1 MEQREKYMLIFMI
14 IAAIGAGFYY
24 FVIPMWN
31 DYFEWADEIED
42 NVQRIQE
49 AQRQAQRLDDLKAE
63 VTEIRREFVRARRR
77 LPAEGEFFDLLAQL
91 EQEARN
97 SGIEDEQIRTFSRGA
112 VRDRD
117 IVQVMSIDA
126 DFEEIAM
133 SSLIEM
139 LWRYRNMERLIDIDS
154 IGLSKTGPEGES
166 LFDVNLTLNVYI
178 LRPEEDVA

>member
-1 MEQREKYMLIFMI
+1 MEKREKYLLIFLI

-31 DYFEWADEIED
+31 EYFEWADDIED

-49 AQRQAQRLDDLKAE
+49 AQRQAGRLDDLRDD
-63 VTEIRREFVRARRR
+63 VTEIRRDFVRARRR
-77 LPAEGEFFDLLAQL
+77 LPAEGEFFELLTQL
-91 EQEARN
+91 EEEARN

-117 IVQVMSIDA
+117 LVQVMSIDA
-126 DFEEIAM
+126 SFENI
-133 SSLIEM
+133 SLDNLTEM

-154 IGLSKTGPEGES
+154 ISLSKTGPEDES
-166 LFDVNLTLNVYI
+166 LFDVSLTLNVYI